1 MSSRRV
7 QRIKDLVI
15 TMDENILI
23 SDSGCD
29 QTIITLNAFLIQTY
43 TGKYFNIGGALQGMT
58 SSDLEL
64 VNDAYT
70 LATLP
75 DGEKIVLKINQALCD
90 NDPFQTE
97 ALFQPHQLRAH
108 GVRVDDCTSR
118 HAGADGQPGGQCLI
132 TSSRKL
138 DMHFDFWKCYFR
150 IQKPTAEDLQKY
162 DIIELTLSNLH
173 QADRM
178 NRKTVVIH
186 EESSK
191 IQTSLT
197 SILGVL
203 AWATLPTR

>member
-15 TMDENILI
+15 TTDENILI

-29 QTIITLNAFLIQTY
+29 QTIINLNAFLIQTY
-43 TGKYFNIGGALQGMT
+43 TGEYFNIGGALQGMK

-97 ALFQPHQLRAH
+97 ALFNHISCALTVFELMIAPPVML
-108 GVRVDDCTSR
+108 VPMVNLVDS
-118 HAGADGQPGGQCLI
+118 
-132 TSSRKL
+132 
-138 DMHFDFWKCYFR
+138 
-150 IQKPTAEDLQKY
+150 
-162 DIIELTLSNLH
+162 
-173 QADRM
+173 
-178 NRKTVVIH
+178 V
-186 EESSK
+186 
-191 IQTSLT
+191 
-197 SILGVL
+197 
-203 AWATLPTR
+203 